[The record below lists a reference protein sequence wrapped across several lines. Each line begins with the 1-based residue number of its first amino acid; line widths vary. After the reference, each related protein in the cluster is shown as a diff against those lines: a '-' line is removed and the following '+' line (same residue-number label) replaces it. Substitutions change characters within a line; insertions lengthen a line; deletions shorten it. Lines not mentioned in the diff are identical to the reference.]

1 MTPFLRHRYNEN
13 YERRKP
19 DTVGRCNVYT
29 SYVSLAVL
37 IAGSL
42 IMAMKLDLKM
52 SIIFFAAGLL
62 VSLIMYY
69 VLTKSLPLYKVIQK
83 VLDKVSLVVK
93 ENLSGVRVIRAF
105 SKSNHEKERFG
116 DKNDELTK
124 INFRVGSLSAL
135 LNPND
140 ICRDE
145 PRNSNFAVFR
155 RKKTYIRASCRRGK
169 NNSTYKLYDTK
180 YFSQ

>member
-1 MTPFLRHRYNEN
+1 MFIRLMFRSPF
-13 YERRKP
+13 
-19 DTVGRCNVYT
+19 
-29 SYVSLAVL
+29 L

-105 SKSNHEKERFG
+105 SKAI
-116 DKNDELTK
+116 TK
-124 INFRVGSLSAL
+124 RAL
-135 LNPND
+135 W
-140 ICRDE
+140 R
-145 PRNSNFAVFR
+145 
-155 RKKTYIRASCRRGK
+155 
-169 NNSTYKLYDTK
+169 
-180 YFSQ
+180 